1 MNSSTGWLQRTVRT
15 PRIRWKEG
23 ASSIAALA
31 CASHRSAS
39 GRLHGS
45 RRGNSADRRLP
56 PDTRANHGAA
66 AHEPISGAQL
76 GQRNR
81 KPWTRARS
89 AVVGVAARRSVAV
102 AGRIAAR
109 SLIRA
114 IVCRIARRISV
125 ALLRV
130 AGARV
135 ALLRVAGTRVALL
148 RVAGAWVVLVR
159 TTDDCK

>member
-1 MNSSTGWLQRTVRT
+1 MPSETESVAVQLVR
-15 PRIRWKEG
+15 
-23 ASSIAALA
+23 ALYDA
-31 CASHRSAS
+31 P
-39 GRLHGS
+39 
-45 RRGNSADRRLP
+45 AD
-56 PDTRANHGAA
+56 HGAA
-66 AHEPISGAQL
+66 AHEPISGNQL

-109 SLIRA
+109 SALIRA

-130 AGARV
+130 A
-135 ALLRVAGTRVALL
+135 LL
-148 RVAGAWVVLVR
+148 RVAGARVVLVR
-159 TTDDCK
+159 TTDDCKRRYCDNETDISHGGLLLRSQPAHLPNVACAAR